1 MKVSIKIDYKA
12 RAIENLE
19 TSLQNHHVITIGT
32 SAGGVRALKT
42 LISQLP
48 PDFTATIFIVLHL
61 SGEVAS
67 NLPTVLAKVTR
78 LPVAFAKDKAKIE
91 PGRIYLAPPDFHLIV
106 KPNRIRVIRGPRENR
121 MRPAIDPLFRSA
133 AVAYRSYATGVIL
146 TGMLDDGTAGLQ
158 AIKACGGMTIVQ
170 DPADAAYSSMPKSAI
185 ANVEVDRIVPLIDIA
200 KILLERVR
208 QIPAIVEEIPT
219 DLLLEAPIT
228 QNAITEPKIMAKIG
242 QPVAHSCPSCGGPL
256 WQIGNNNHLRYRCH
270 VGHAFTGRTLVEEQS
285 EATEKALWIA
295 LRTLEERSR
304 LLKNMSDRYA
314 KNGAIAL
321 AKTHQERAQEAAE
334 HAISIRNLI
343 RQIRTIAEFSEE
355 QPESQA
361 S

>member
-1 MKVSIKIDYKA
+1 MYY
-12 RAIENLE
+12 
-19 TSLQNHHVITIGT
+19 HHIITIGT
-32 SAGGVRALKT
+32 SAGGIQALKT
-42 LISQLP
+42 LIDRLP
-48 PDFTATIFIVLHL
+48 RNFNAAICIVQHL

-67 NLPTVLAKVTR
+67 SLPAVLARSAR
-78 LPVAFAKDKAKIE
+78 LSVAFARDRETIE

-106 KPNRIRVIRGPRENR
+106 KPSYLRVIRGPRENR

-158 AIKACGGMTIVQ
+158 AIADCGGMTIVQ
-170 DPADAAYSSMPKSAI
+170 DPVDAAYSSMPKSAI
-185 ANVEVDRIVPLIDIA
+185 ANVNVDRIAPLADIA
-200 KILLERVR
+200 KILEERVR
-208 QIPAIVEEIPT
+208 QTPKMVEEVPG

-228 QNAITEPKIMAKIG
+228 QHAITKPETMATIG

-256 WQIGNNNHLRYRCH
+256 WQITQGRSLRYRCH
-270 VGHAFTGRTLVEEQS
+270 VGHAFTGHTLVEEQS

-304 LLKNMSDRYA
+304 LLINMSDRYA
-314 KNGAIAL
+314 KNGAGSL
-321 AKTHQERAQEAAE
+321 AKVHRERAQEAAE

-343 RQIRTIAEFSEE
+343 RQLRTIGDDFPEE
-355 QPESQA
+355 PKPEA